1 MPIVTRAI
9 SVQPMKSGTIFASF
23 LAVDERGGEWRRS
36 RARFADE
43 ATAQAAS
50 DAFDW
55 RAQLQDTDFQD
66 LLAWTQAPAKNDPDA
81 FDLTGRDIT
90 LTEGEDFLY
99 THFAES
105 PGEEA
110 LLLAW
115 WLKGMNPPTINAIR
129 NRLGVSV
136 TDGDRVKDRAVA
148 LDDAEDTFNDTVE
161 IN

>member
-1 MPIVTRAI
+1 MQQT
-9 SVQPMKSGTIFASF
+9 QSGVFASF
-23 LAVDERGGEWRRS
+23 LAVDEVGREWRRS

-55 RAQLQDTDFQD
+55 TVQLQDVDFND
-66 LLAWTQAPAKNDPDA
+66 LLVWTKSPAKNDPGA
-81 FDLTGRDIT
+81 FNLTGRDIT
-90 LTEGEDFLY
+90 LLEGEDFLY

-110 LLLAW
+110 ILLAW
-115 WLKGMNPPTINAIR
+115 WLKGLTPPAINAIR
-129 NRLGVSV
+129 DRLGVNV

-148 LDDAEDTFNDTVE
+148 LDDAEATFDDVVE
-161 IN
+161 IG